1 MYVSAYVSDIYIPR
15 NSQKIEVAKQR
26 YYIQKKLNLQIV
38 KPYNSDLEVNI
49 LISGDF
55 YCSFICDSFVRDDSP
70 ANTSTLIFGWKWKL
84 SRRTLIEV
92 VSTLAKQSWSNVDRI
107 TLIQCWWLNVNSTL
121 IFGWKRKLSQSMF
134 ISLAST

>member
-1 MYVSAYVSDIYIPR
+1 M
-15 NSQKIEVAKQR
+15 
-26 YYIQKKLNLQIV
+26 QIV

-84 SRRTLIEV
+84 SRRTLMEV
-92 VSTLAKQSWSNVDRI
+92 VWTLAKQSWSNVDRI
-107 TLIQCWWLNVNSTL
+107 TSIQCWWPNVNSTL
-121 IFGWKRKLSQSMF
+121 IFGWKRKLSQGML
-134 ISLAST
+134 ISLASTLRKQHWSEFFNIVVLMFNRTSLNNKTKLISKV